1 MKTYA
6 DISQKLRAL
15 VQEVGRVVVGKQAVL
30 ERVTLALAANGH
42 VLLEDNPGVAK
53 TLTVKTFSQ
62 ALGLPFRRIQFTPD
76 LLPADVTGSFYFNL
90 QANKFE
96 LRKGPIFTSFLLADE
111 INRAPPKTQSSL
123 LEAMQERQTTL
134 EGETHPLPDPFFVFA
149 TQNPIEIEGTY
160 PLPEAQLD
168 RFLMRLSV
176 GYPSHAAE
184 VEMLRRREANR
195 KDETTVNVVMT
206 HEELR
211 LVQHAC
217 ETVRLDEANKDYIVR
232 VVQATRGDPRV
243 QLGASPRGSLALYK
257 LAKAHAL
264 LRGRGYVVPDDV
276 KVVAEPGLAHRLVL
290 TGESRVRGIRPEQVV
305 ADVLRATPAPVATTE
320 AAPAPTPAGG

>member
-1 MKTYA
+1 MKTYPE
-6 DISQKLRAL
+6 ISAKMRAL
-15 VQEVGRVVVGKQAVL
+15 VQEVGRVVVGKAPVL

-42 VLLEDNPGVAK
+42 VLLEDYPGVAK

-62 ALGLPFRRIQFTPD
+62 ALGLPFKRIQFTPD

-176 GYPSHAAE
+176 GYPSHGAE
-184 VEMLRRREANR
+184 VEMLKRREATR
-195 KDETTVNVVMT
+195 KDETKVDVVMSA
-206 HEELR
+206 EELR
-211 LVQHAC
+211 FMQHAC
-217 ETVRLDEANKDYIVR
+217 ETVRLDDANKDYIVR
-232 VVQATRGDPRV
+232 LVQATRNDARV
-243 QLGASPRGSLALYK
+243 QLGASPRGTLALYK

-276 KVVAEPGLAHRLVL
+276 KAVAEPGLAHRLVL
-290 TGESRVRGIRPEQVV
+290 TGESRVRGLRPEAVV
-305 ADVLRATPAPVATTE
+305 ADVLRATAPPVAAPPAP
-320 AAPAPTPAGG
+320 PAPPAGG